1 MNARA
6 VERLAALLRDQLPGI
21 SMAFWRDVAATI
33 IAAGW
38 GHPDDQPPKLLPD
51 TFVER
56 ACRLALRAENSVDD
70 WSVMLTA
77 FEASSIRAALARA
90 FKGEA

>member
-6 VERLAALLRDQLPGI
+6 VERLTALLESVGAGTRLRDIAILI
-21 SMAFWRDVAATI
+21 V
-33 IAAGW
+33 AAGW

-90 FKGEA
+90 NRGET